1 MVHLVPRVLLAPPD
15 LLGKMETKD
24 ILEYRDNKDPLE
36 SLASQELKE
45 RRERWVKKVVED
57 IKA

>member
-1 MVHLVPRVLLAPPD
+1 
-15 LLGKMETKD
+15 METKD